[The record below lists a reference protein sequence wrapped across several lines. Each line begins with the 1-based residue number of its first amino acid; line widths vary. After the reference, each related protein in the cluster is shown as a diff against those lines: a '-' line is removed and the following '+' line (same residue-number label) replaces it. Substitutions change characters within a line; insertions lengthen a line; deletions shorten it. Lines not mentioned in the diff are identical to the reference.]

1 MSTLNGLPAHVL
13 LVHFTLVL
21 GALTAILA
29 ILCAVWPAARRRFV
43 WLTLTLA
50 AVTAVLT
57 PLTMEAGEWL
67 EDRVTGSEALELHED
82 LGKTMLYVAIALVIA
97 AILVAVL
104 HRWAMPTVPAVLVAV
119 VVVALSVGAA
129 AQLMRIGE
137 SGAEAAWG
145 EVVSGSSADGD

>member
-1 MSTLNGLPAHVL
+1 FGIGAYGAAFAVCVGKTSPWPGMIV
-13 LVHFTLVL
+13 
-21 GALTAILA
+21 GAL
-29 ILCAVWPAARRRFV
+29 
-43 WLTLTLA
+43 LA

-67 EDRVTGSEALELHED
+67 EDRVTGSEALERHED